1 MDTKAF
7 VLDLFEKRV
16 QAQVKLKA
24 SLERQ
29 QKALQANELQKV
41 HEFAA
46 EQVAQLEVIQLLEMT
61 WRDFLADHFTPQQ
74 LANPPIPLIQA
85 LKFSEKEGQ
94 KLLRLQE
101 QLQETLAEISGLKD
115 TSRVLM
121 ERSLA
126 FVHGML
132 QGIVDVARGS
142 AVYAP
147 RKKKTPANMLINR
160 KL

>member
-1 MDTKAF
+1 MNSRAF

-16 QAQVKLKA
+16 QAQLKLKT

-41 HEFAA
+41 HELAA
-46 EQVAQLEVIQLLEMT
+46 EQVAQLEAIQLLETT
-61 WRDFLADHFTPQQ
+61 WQDFLADHFEPQQ
-74 LANPPIPLIQA
+74 LTNPPIPLIQHFN
-85 LKFSEKEGQ
+85 FSEKEGQ
-94 KLLRLQE
+94 KIRQLQE
-101 QLQETLAEISGLKD
+101 QLRETLTEISELKD
-115 TSRVLM
+115 TNRVLM

-132 QGIVDVARGS
+132 QGILDIARGS
-142 AVYAP
+142 AVYTP
-147 RKKKTPANMLINR
+147 RNKKVPANVLINR